1 MWSQLHAP
9 NYNYPTLFNILLM
22 EASISQVVHDAGQKL
37 AVSTGNLSDT
47 LNQTLNQLLVWPFRA
62 TKGFVRDAE
71 GQQTDVFGTLIYT
84 VSGSQSTP
92 EPSDFNAD
100 NVACVIDVDEC
111 LDVEKL
117 SAAYERIACA
127 KRFKKTLTPNVP
139 SVPYTTITLG
149 IIFTRDSAVPIET
162 LAEELDRLNRQHPDR
177 EWTDMVVVLSK
188 GIINYAVQFPG
199 ENIKGDFLPP
209 AEGATNRYSPPIYVI
224 ILIKPTGRFTFN
236 KMCSFLMAHLM
247 IFSPG
252 ANLPNWSQI
261 LEGAPTEGMVLTGY
275 QYDLSGNL
283 KPVPRQ
289 FYNDRYIPP
298 RPFLIEDQKGNLLS
312 TLQFLPWQDGGV
324 ILLKGKLPLDG
335 LLIFLGKKALERG
348 GIIKQTDGQI
358 SYVLPITQ
366 EDFMQ
371 MRQRIQRQSNMVVKL
386 DPTKFVV
393 QKLADEGS
401 SSPFMA
407 RLFLGNLSLRDVVF
421 PDHAKRDVFDKPY
434 HFVMET
440 MLNTRSTSQKIVQLV
455 ADHFSKLAKGEVGQ
469 VRGLTIQI
477 EKTIDKELRKEVEAF
492 LNSAVRVLKQGM
504 QEITKVLGIKIDFLF
519 KKQSAFEN
527 EIKKLEKDDSHL
539 VAYLRETRKW
549 SELLISSR
557 NAIEHE
563 GWILPKMRYVEV
575 SGIIR
580 ADEPE
585 ISGQKVSDFVKFIMD
600 RLMCFVEEVT
610 AHCLKAQMPAGIS
623 VTEIPLSQRESDIP
637 QRFQLT
643 LTNGGMP
650 IWNIAYHQ
658 SSFEET

>member
-9 NYNYPTLFNILLM
+9 NYNYPTLFHILLM
-22 EASISQVVHDAGQKL
+22 ETSISQVVQDAGQKL
-37 AVSTGNLSDT
+37 AVSTGNLADI

-62 TKGFVRDAE
+62 AKGFARDVE
-71 GQQTDVFGTLIYT
+71 GQRTDIFGTLIFT
-84 VSGSQSTP
+84 VSQSQPTP

-100 NVACVIDVDEC
+100 NVACVIDVYEN
-111 LDVEKL
+111 LDIEKL
-117 SAAYERIACA
+117 SFAYERIACA
-127 KRFKKTLTPNVP
+127 KKLKKTQASNVP
-139 SVPYTTITLG
+139 GVPHTTVTLG

-209 AEGATNRYSPPIYVI
+209 AEGATEHYSPPIYVI
-224 ILIKPTGRFTFN
+224 ILIRPTGQFTFN
-236 KMCSFLMAHLM
+236 KMCSFLIAHLM

-261 LEGAPTEGMVLTGY
+261 LEGTPKEGITLTGY
-275 QYDLSGNL
+275 QYNLSGNL
-283 KPVPRQ
+283 MPVPGQ

-348 GIIKQTDGQI
+348 GIIKQIDGQI
-358 SYVLPITQ
+358 SYVLSITK
-366 EDFMQ
+366 EDFIQ
-371 MRQRIQRQSNMVVKL
+371 ILQRIQRQSNMVVKL

-407 RLFLGNLSLRDVVF
+407 RLFLGILTMRDAVF
-421 PDHAKRDVFDKPY
+421 PDQAKRDIFDKPY

-440 MLNTRSTSQKIVQLV
+440 MLNTRSTSQKIIQLI
-455 ADHFSKLAKGEVGQ
+455 AEHLSKLAKGEVGQ
-469 VRGLTIQI
+469 VHGLLIQI
-477 EKTIDKELRKEVEAF
+477 EKPIDKELRKEVEAF
-492 LNSAVRVLKQGM
+492 LNSAVRALKHGM
-504 QEITKVLGIKIDFLF
+504 QEVTKILGIKIDFLF
-519 KKQSAFEN
+519 RQQSTFEN
-527 EIKKLEKDDSHL
+527 EIKKLQEDDPYLS
-539 VAYLRETRKW
+539 AYLIETRKW
-549 SELLISSR
+549 SEPLIESR
-557 NAIEHE
+557 NAIEHS
-563 GWILPKMRYVEV
+563 GWTLPKIRYFEV
-575 SGIIR
+575 SGTIH

-585 ISGQKVSDFVKFIMD
+585 ISGQKVSGFVKFMMN
-600 RLMCFVEEVT
+600 RLSCFIQEVT
-610 AHCLKAQMPAGIS
+610 VHCLKAKMPAGIS
-623 VTEIPLSQRESDIP
+623 VMEFPSSQRKIENP

-650 IWNIAYHQ
+650 ILNITYHQ
-658 SSFEET
+658 GSFEEA